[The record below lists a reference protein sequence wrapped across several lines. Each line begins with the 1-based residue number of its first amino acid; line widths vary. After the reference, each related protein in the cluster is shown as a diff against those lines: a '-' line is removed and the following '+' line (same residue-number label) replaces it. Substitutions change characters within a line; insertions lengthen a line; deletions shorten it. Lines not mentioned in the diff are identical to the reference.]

1 MDPILQDL
9 LYILLGFATGT
20 YGTLVGAGGGFVLM
34 PVLLLL
40 SPHENPEVL
49 TGISLAVVFFNA
61 ASGSEAYLRMGRVDL
76 RSGLLFA
83 MATIPG
89 AVAGAILTRQVPRR
103 LFDVLFGILLM
114 AASALL
120 FRQKPPVEGQV
131 TGHQPGTVHRRIVD
145 SHGVV
150 HEYDVKVLPGL
161 AISLGV
167 GFLSSFLG
175 IGGGIIH
182 VPALVYLLGFPVHV
196 ATATSH
202 FILAIAALAGLL
214 THALHSGYHEG
225 IHRAIYLSIGVLA
238 GAQLGAFYSDRLRG
252 RWILL
257 CLAGALFAVGIRVLV
272 QGLG

>member
-120 FRQKPPVEGQV
+120 FRQKPPVEGR
-131 TGHQPGTVHRRIVD
+131 TAAHGPGTVHRRIVD